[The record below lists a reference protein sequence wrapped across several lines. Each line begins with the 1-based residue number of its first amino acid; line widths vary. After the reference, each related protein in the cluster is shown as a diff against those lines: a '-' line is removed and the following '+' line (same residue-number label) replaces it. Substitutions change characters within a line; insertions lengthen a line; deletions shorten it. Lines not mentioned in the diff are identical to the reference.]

1 MADTE
6 LTAYRKDLQ
15 NERWQVRYLCLKR
28 LGSSDL
34 SKEQI
39 LDLLL
44 GVIED
49 PQPAIRRQLA
59 VSVGELGDEGGLGI
73 LLPLLSDADEWVRIR
88 AVHAL
93 ASIGSPSAREPL
105 LSLLGTETDSRVL
118 ATLVKD
124 LGRFKDKRDV
134 SKLLSFLEHPDVRVR
149 ANAVEGLGAF
159 TGDPALVDCLKPLL
173 SDGNCRIRANTA
185 RILYGTLPEEAR
197 RTLQEMVESADV
209 LARASGAYILG
220 RIGRPELLTLLYA
233 LLGDEEWLVRR
244 NVVEALVTFGQ
255 SIQPKMIELT
265 MHSDPHIRAVA
276 CKVLGEIGD
285 EVAYR
290 KLFDC
295 LADPIGEV
303 RLRCE
308 EALDRLEERLDLQE
322 E

>member
-1 MADTE
+1 MPNQEIA
-6 LTAYRKDLQ
+6 AYRKDLQ
-15 NERWQVRYLCLKR
+15 SDRWQVRYLCLKR
-28 LGSSDL
+28 LGSCDL
-34 SKEQI
+34 PKEQV

-44 GVIED
+44 TVIED

-59 VSVGELGDEGGLGI
+59 VTVGELGDEGGMGI

-93 ASIGSPSAREPL
+93 ACIGAPGGREPL
-105 LSLLGTETDSRVL
+105 LSLLETETDSRVL

-124 LGRFKDKRDV
+124 LGRFKDRRDV
-134 SKLLSFLEHPDVRVR
+134 PKLLNFLEHPDVRVR
-149 ANAVEGLGAF
+149 ANAVEGLGGF
-159 TGDPALVDCLKPLL
+159 TGDPALVDSLRPLL
-173 SDGNCRIRANTA
+173 SDPNCRIRANTA
-185 RILYGTLPEEAR
+185 RILYGPQPEESR
-197 RTLQEMVESADV
+197 RALQSMIDSEDV
-209 LARASGAYILG
+209 LSRASGAYILG
-220 RIGRPELLTLLYA
+220 RINRPELLTLLYQ
-233 LLGDEEWLVRR
+233 LMGDEEWLVRR
-244 NVVEALVTFGQ
+244 NVVDALVTFGQ

-265 MHSDPHIRAVA
+265 TNPDAHVRAVA

-290 KLFDC
+290 KLFDS
-295 LADPIGEV
+295 LADPVGEV